1 MPDFTSAITGRRSAT
16 VAVVGSLLMVAA
28 LALVP
33 QNDDLNL
40 VSGDPAQPT
49 VIFVAQR
56 DLREAVT
63 TLTPAAAG
71 PLVEDAQRCKI
82 PLAVS

>member
-40 VSGDPAQPT
+40 VSGDPAQST
-49 VIFVAQR
+49 DERSQGRCQSRTAACADGR
-56 DLREAVT
+56 WDDLSSRT
-63 TLTPAAAG
+63 HHF
-71 PLVEDAQRCKI
+71 
-82 PLAVS
+82 